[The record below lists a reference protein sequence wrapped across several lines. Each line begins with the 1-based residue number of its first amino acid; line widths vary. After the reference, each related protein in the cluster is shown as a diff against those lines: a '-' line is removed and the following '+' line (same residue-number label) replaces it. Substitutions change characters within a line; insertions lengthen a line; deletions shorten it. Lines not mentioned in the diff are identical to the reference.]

1 MKTERTLFPRNPI
14 FLALGLLVL
23 LAASTRAT
31 AALPQEAILQALV
44 AEARA
49 ENPDY
54 RSYEAA
60 IQAAEGQFVQVGMVP
75 KPQLIAFVGPYL
87 SGGSGGQTVLGYQQ
101 EFEILQPFYF
111 PGKVSLRKA
120 VARRDILLAQLLLK
134 EFGLSLEVAVR
145 SLAQQLAITVASV
158 GAAREIEERTASV
171 VDFLERR
178 PKAGILGYLDA
189 RILTGSVIGL
199 QQEVRW
205 LEESRWS
212 LMAQLNAYL
221 GRPPETPVSEFLLP
235 WESFPPLSL
244 ERLLSQAQRHNVLLQ
259 IHRVLIDRARQQ
271 RKATQIAGYP
281 DFAMGPFWMAYQGIN
296 FDAGP
301 GITLTVG
308 LPVGKAEVPGIE
320 GIAWANQRGNLAT
333 AKAQEEQAMALFPA
347 AQRNVEALLFAR
359 LSSYVATR
367 NQLALQPPS
376 LIASLREA
384 AALAERQY
392 RIGAIDVHRF
402 LAAQQQYLSAFRT
415 VLAARFDAALAWLDL
430 FFLTGG
436 ELPAKGF
443 PE

>member
-1 MKTERTLFPRNPI
+1 MNAQRAFYPPLAAS
-14 FLALGLLVL
+14 LALGSLLVL
-23 LAASTRAT
+23 APAPFSGAAPRREDVLHT
-31 AALPQEAILQALV
+31 LV

-54 RSYEAA
+54 RSYEVA
-60 IQAAEGQFVQVGMVP
+60 IQAAEGQFDQIGIFP

-87 SGGSGGQTVLGYQQ
+87 SSGGSGQTALGYQQ
-101 EFEILQPFYF
+101 EFELLQPFYF

-120 VARRDILLAQLLLK
+120 VARRDIVLAQLLLQ

-145 SLAQQLAITVASV
+145 SLAQRIAVTVASAE
-158 GAAREIEERTASV
+158 AAREIEERTAAV
-171 VDFLERR
+171 VDFLKKR
-178 PKAGILGYLDA
+178 PKAGIQGYLDA
-189 RILTGSVIGL
+189 RILEGSLIGL

-205 LEESRWS
+205 LEESRWT
-212 LMAQLNAYL
+212 LIAQLNAYL
-221 GRPPETPVSEFLLP
+221 GRTADTPVPEFLLP
-235 WESFPPLSL
+235 WESFPPLAL
-244 ERLLSQAQRHNVLLQ
+244 NPLLAQAQRHNVLLQ
-259 IHRVLIDRARQQ
+259 IHRVLIDRARRQ

-281 DFAMGPFWMAYQGIN
+281 DFAMGPFWMAYQGVN
-296 FDAGP
+296 YNAGP
-301 GITLTVG
+301 GFTITVG
-308 LPVGKAEVPGIE
+308 LPVGKPQVPGIE
-320 GIAWANQRGNLAT
+320 GVAWANQQGNLAT

-347 AQRNVEALLFAR
+347 AERTVESFVFAR
-359 LSSYVATR
+359 LSAYEATR

-376 LIASLREA
+376 LIDSLREA

-402 LAAQQQYLSAFRT
+402 LASQQQYLSAFRT
-415 VLAARFDAALAWLDL
+415 ELTARMDAALAWLDL

>member
-1 MKTERTLFPRNPI
+1 MNQKRAFLRRIQES
-14 FLALGLLVL
+14 LALGSLLL
-23 LAASTRAT
+23 LLPGAASGAVP
-31 AALPQEAILQALV
+31 PQEDILRALV

-49 ENPDY
+49 ENPDF

-60 IQAAEGQFVQVGMVP
+60 IQAAEGQFVQIGMLP

-87 SGGSGGQTVLGYQQ
+87 SGGGAGQTVLGYQQ

-120 VARRDILLAQLLLK
+120 VARRDVLLAQLLFE

-145 SLAQQLAITVASV
+145 SLAQQIGVTVASV
-158 GAAREIEERTASV
+158 GAAREVEERTASV
-171 VDFLERR
+171 VEFLEKR
-178 PKAGILGYLDA
+178 PKTGILGYLDA
-189 RILTGSVIGL
+189 HILSGSLVGL

-205 LEESRWS
+205 LEENRWT
-212 LMAQLNAYL
+212 LVAQLNAYL
-221 GRPPETPVSEFLLP
+221 GRPAETPVPDFLLP

-244 ERLLSQAQRHNVLLQ
+244 DRLLAQAQGHNVLLR
-259 IHRVLIDRARQQ
+259 IHRVLIERSRRQ
-271 RKATQIAGYP
+271 RKATELAGYP
-281 DFAMGPFWMAYQGIN
+281 DLAMGPFWMAYQGVN

-301 GITLTVG
+301 GFTITVG
-308 LPVGKAEVPGIE
+308 LPVGKAEIPGIE
-320 GIAWANQRGNLAT
+320 GVAWAGQSGNLAT

-347 AQRNVEALLFAR
+347 AQRNVESLLFAR
-359 LSSYVATR
+359 LSAYEGAR
-367 NQLALQPPS
+367 NQIALQPPS

-415 VLAARFDAALAWLDL
+415 ALAARMDAALAWLDL

-443 PE
+443 P

>member
-1 MKTERTLFPRNPI
+1 MKRKHSLVPRAARS
-14 FLALGLLVL
+14 LALGALLL
-23 LAASTRAT
+23 LAATPRSEAD
-31 AALPQEAILQALV
+31 LPRETVLSALV
-44 AEARA
+44 AEAQAR
-49 ENPDY
+49 NPDY

-145 SLAQQLAITVASV
+145 SLAQQIAVTVASA

-171 VDFLERR
+171 VAFLEKR
-178 PKAGILGYLDA
+178 PKVGILGYLDS
-189 RILTGSVIGL
+189 RILEGSLIGL

-212 LMAQLNAYL
+212 LIAQLNAYL
-221 GRPPETPVSEFLLP
+221 GRTAETPIPEFLLP
-235 WESFPPLSL
+235 RESFPPLSL
-244 ERLLSQAQRHNVLLQ
+244 ERLFSQAQRHNVLLE
-259 IHRVLIDRARQQ
+259 IHRVMIDRARQQ

-281 DFAMGPFWMAYQGIN
+281 DFAMGPFWMAYQGVN

-308 LPVGKAEVPGIE
+308 LPVGKAEIPGIE

-333 AKAQEEQAMALFPA
+333 AKAMEEQAMALFPA
-347 AQRNVEALLFAR
+347 AERNAQSLIFAR
-359 LSSYVATR
+359 FSAYEATR
-367 NQLALQPPS
+367 SQLALQPPS

-392 RIGAIDVHRF
+392 RVGAIDVHRF
-402 LAAQQQYLSAFRT
+402 LAAQQQYLSAFRA
-415 VLAARFDAALAWLDL
+415 VLAARLDAALAWLDL

-436 ELPAKGF
+436 ELTAKGF